1 MLRPFALG
9 NIRCKIACLV
19 KKLLISLICC
29 ALSHSVFAE
38 TIKITYPNWA
48 DGVAVTHLAAAVLED
63 KMGYQVELKEADVA
77 TIYRSVAAGEQDVFL
92 DAWLPFTQSEYWK
105 KHSPQLEPLGTMLQR
120 TRVGLAVPAYV
131 DVESLR
137 ELNNISGKV
146 GGKIYGI
153 EKTAGLTNSTNI
165 AIREY
170 NLKFKQTNQGTKYM
184 LDALEKA
191 IAAEEPIVV
200 AAWSPHWMFARYDLQ
215 MLHDPIN
222 VFVEDGIR
230 KCARK
235 GFAAEMPEAA
245 VFLKRFALN
254 EEQLNALLL
263 DIYESGADPRAV
275 AREWMA
281 ENTELVEAWTAPE
294 KKKGFFKKLFN

>member
-1 MLRPFALG
+1 MLGPFALEKF
-9 NIRCKIACLV
+9 RCRFKSLM
-19 KKLLISLICC
+19 KKLLLSLMGC
-29 ALSHSVFAE
+29 ALSLTALAE

-63 KMGYQVELKEADVA
+63 HMGYQVELKEADVA
-77 TIYRSVAAGEQDVFL
+77 TIYRSVAEGEQDVFL

-105 KHSPQLEPLGTMLQR
+105 KHSSRLEPLGTMLQR
-120 TRVGLAVPAYV
+120 TRVGLAVPTYV

-137 ELNNISGKV
+137 ELNTISGKV

-170 NLKFKQTNQGTKYM
+170 DLKFKQTNRDTAYM
-184 LDALEKA
+184 LNALEKA
-191 IAAEEPIVV
+191 IEAEEPIVV
-200 AAWSPHWMFARYDLQ
+200 AAWSPHWMFARYDLR
-215 MLHDPIN
+215 MLHDPVN

-235 GFAAEMPEAA
+235 GFAAEQPEAA
-245 VFLKRFALN
+245 LFLKRFALN
-254 EEQLNALLL
+254 EGQLNALLL
-263 DIYESGADPRAV
+263 EIYESDTDPRDV
-275 AREWMA
+275 ARKWIAKNPEI
-281 ENTELVEAWTAPE
+281 VEAWTAPE
-294 KKKGFFKKLFN
+294 KKKGFFKRLFN

>member
-1 MLRPFALG
+1 M
-9 NIRCKIACLV
+9 
-19 KKLLISLICC
+19 KKLLLSLIGC
-29 ALSHSVFAE
+29 AFSLFSFAE

-77 TIYRSVAAGEQDVFL
+77 TIYSSVAAGEQDVFL
-92 DAWLPFTQSEYWK
+92 DAWLPFTQSEYWR
-105 KHSPQLEPLGTMLQR
+105 KHSSKLEPLGTMLQR

-137 ELNNISGKV
+137 ELNQISGTV

-170 NLKFKQTNQGTKYM
+170 NLKFKQTNQGTQYM
-184 LDALEKA
+184 LDALEAA

-200 AAWSPHWMFARYDLQ
+200 AAWSPHWMFARYDLH

-235 GFAAEMPEAA
+235 GFSAEMPEVA
-245 VFLKRFALN
+245 VFLKRFALS
-254 EEQLNALLL
+254 EAQLNALLL
-263 DIYESGADPRAV
+263 DIYESGSNPRSV
-275 AREWMA
+275 VREWMA
-281 ENTELVEAWTAPE
+281 ANPKLVDAWTAPE

>member
-1 MLRPFALG
+1 M
-9 NIRCKIACLV
+9 KE
-19 KKLLISLICC
+19 LLFSLIGS
-29 ALSHSVFAE
+29 ALSLSALAE

-77 TIYRSVAAGEQDVFL
+77 TIYRSVAAGEQDLFL

-105 KHSPQLEPLGTMLQR
+105 KHSSKLEPLGTMLQR

-137 ELNNISGKV
+137 ELNTISGSV
-146 GGKIYGI
+146 AGKIYGI

-170 NLKFKQTNQGTKYM
+170 GLKYKQTNQGTKYM

-200 AAWSPHWMFARYDLQ
+200 AAWSPHWMFARYDLR

-245 VFLKRFALN
+245 VFLKRFSLREA
-254 EEQLNALLL
+254 QLNDLLL
-263 DIYESGADPRAV
+263 DIYQSDADPRAV
-275 AREWMA
+275 ARQWIA
-281 ENTELVEAWTAPE
+281 ANPQIVEAWTAPE